1 MTSPES
7 PASPPSERPTVVAV
21 SGSRREG
28 SYTRTAL
35 QYALRAAADAGAE
48 TRLLD
53 LREYDLP
60 VYDPDLEDTEQGD
73 ALELQRLVREADAVA
88 LGTPVYHGSYSGALK
103 NFHDYC
109 GFDEYEDTTVGLLAT
124 AGGGSY
130 GSTLDHLRIT
140 VRGVHGWVL
149 PHQVGIRNASSRIVD
164 VENDDPDA
172 IEGRA
177 FAEGNADLRDRVEKL
192 GRMLVEYAAIEPDVS
207 SARADADD

>member
-1 MTSPES
+1 MTPSPS
-7 PASPPSERPTVVAV
+7 VVAV
-21 SGSRREG
+21 SGSLREE

-35 QYALRAAADAGAE
+35 KYVLRAAEEAGAE
-48 TRLLD
+48 TTLLD

-60 VYDPDLEDTEQGD
+60 VYDPDIGEQGD
-73 ALELQRLVREADAVA
+73 SEAVTRLVREADAVV

-109 GFDEYEDTTVGLLAT
+109 GFDEYEETTVGLLAT

-149 PHQVGIRNASSRIVD
+149 PHQVGLRNAS
-164 VENDDPDA
+164 EKFETDPDA
-172 IEGRA
+172 IDGRR
-177 FAEGNADLRDRVEKL
+177 FRDPELRDRVEKL
-192 GRMLVEYAAIEPDVS
+192 GRMIAEYAFIDPSVTS
-207 SARADADD
+207 SRSAAADD

>member
-1 MTSPES
+1 MTRSPS
-7 PASPPSERPTVVAV
+7 VVAV
-21 SGSRREG
+21 SGSLREE

-35 QYALRAAADAGAE
+35 KYILRAADQAGAE
-48 TRLLD
+48 TTLLD

-60 VYDPDLEDTEQGD
+60 VYDPDVNDRDQGD
-73 ALELQRLVREADAVA
+73 AEAATRPVREADAVV

-149 PHQVGIRNASSRIVD
+149 PHQVGLRNAS
-164 VENDDPDA
+164 EKFETDPDA
-172 IEGRA
+172 IDDRRFRDPA
-177 FAEGNADLRDRVEKL
+177 LRDRVEKL
-192 GRMLVEYAAIEPDVS
+192 GRMLVEYAFIDPNVTS
-207 SARADADD
+207 SQSAAADD

>member
-1 MTSPES
+1 MSPT
-7 PASPPSERPTVVAV
+7 PSVVAV
-21 SGSRREG
+21 SGSHREE

-35 QYALRAAADAGAE
+35 QYVLRAAETAGAE
-48 TRLLD
+48 TTLLD

-60 VYDPDLEDTEQGD
+60 VYDPDRDLEAQGD
-73 ALELQRLVREADAVA
+73 AVEATRIVREADAVA

-149 PHQVGIRNASSRIVD
+149 PHQVGLRNASAKF
-164 VENDDPDA
+164 EADPDA
-172 IEGRA
+172 IDGRR
-177 FAEGNADLRDRVEKL
+177 FRDPDLRERVEKL
-192 GRMLVEYAAIEPDVS
+192 GQDLVEYAFIDPSVT
-207 SARADADD
+207 SAQSAAADD

>member
-1 MTSPES
+1 MS
-7 PASPPSERPTVVAV
+7 SEPLVLAV
-21 SGSRREG
+21 SGSLRDE

-35 QYALRAAADAGAE
+35 KYALAAAEEMGGE
-48 TRLLD
+48 TELLD

-60 VYDPDLEDTEQGD
+60 VYDPDVDGQGD
-73 ALELQRLVREADAVA
+73 GEEVKAIVRRADSLA

-109 GFDEYEDTTVGLLAT
+109 GWDEYEDTTVGLLAT

-149 PHQVGIRNASSRIVD
+149 PHQVGIRKAYD
-164 VENDDPDA
+164 EFEDDTDA
-172 IEGRA
+172 IDGRA
-177 FAEGNADLRDRVEKL
+177 FVDPDLEKRVEKL
-192 GRMLVEYAAIEPDVS
+192 GRMLVEYADISPTVTS
-207 SARADADD
+207 SRTATADD

>member
-1 MTSPES
+1 MSQT
-7 PASPPSERPTVVAV
+7 PSVVAV
-21 SGSRREG
+21 SGSLRDE

-48 TRLLD
+48 TTLLD
-53 LREYDLP
+53 LRERDLP
-60 VYDPDLEDTEQGD
+60 VYDPDRDLEDQGD
-73 ALELQRLVREADAVA
+73 AAAATRLVREADAVA

-109 GFDEYEDTTVGLLAT
+109 GFDEYEETTVGLLAT

-149 PHQVGIRNASSRIVD
+149 PHQVGLRNASGKF
-164 VENDDPDA
+164 EADPEA
-172 IEGRA
+172 IDGRR
-177 FAEGNADLRDRVEKL
+177 FRDPSLQDRVEKL
-192 GRMLVEYAAIEPDVS
+192 GRNLVEYAFIDPSVT
-207 SARADADD
+207 SAQSAAGDD

>member
-1 MTSPES
+1 MT
-7 PASPPSERPTVVAV
+7 AAPTVLAV
-21 SGSRREG
+21 VGSLRED

-35 QYALRAAADAGAE
+35 RYVLQAAADAGAE

-60 VYDPDLEDTEQGD
+60 VYDPDVDGQGD
-73 ALELQRLVREADAVA
+73 GEVVTRLVREADAVA

-109 GFDEYEDTTVGLLAT
+109 GWDEYEDTTVGLLAT

-130 GSTLDHLRIT
+130 GSTLEHMRST

-149 PHQVGIRNASSRIVD
+149 PHQVGIRNASDAFVA
-164 VENDDPDA
+164 DPDA
-172 IEGRA
+172 IDGRA
-177 FAEGNADLRDRVEKL
+177 FRDDGLEDRVETL
-192 GRMLVEYAAIEPDVS
+192 GEQLVEYAFIDGAPAEEAVS
-207 SARADADD
+207 AADD

>member
-1 MTSPES
+1 MNSTRSPS
-7 PASPPSERPTVVAV
+7 VVAV
-21 SGSRREG
+21 SGSLRDE

-35 QYALRAAADAGAE
+35 RYALRAAAEAGAE
-48 TRLLD
+48 TTLLD

-60 VYDPDLEDTEQGD
+60 VYDPDRDLEAQGD
-73 ALELQRLVREADAVA
+73 AAEAVRIVREADAVA

-109 GFDEYEDTTVGLLAT
+109 GFDEYEETTVGLLAT

-149 PHQVGIRNASSRIVD
+149 PHQVGLRNASSQF
-164 VENDDPDA
+164 EADPDA
-172 IEGRA
+172 VDGRR
-177 FAEGNADLRDRVEKL
+177 FRDPDLRDRVEKL
-192 GRMLVEYAAIEPDVS
+192 GRDLVEYAFIDPSVTS
-207 SARADADD
+207 SRSAAADD

>member
-1 MTSPES
+1 MADAPL
-7 PASPPSERPTVVAV
+7 VVAV
-21 SGSRREG
+21 NGSLREE

-35 QYALRAAADAGAE
+35 QYALRAAEDAGAE

-60 VYDPDLEDTEQGD
+60 VYDPDVDDQGD
-73 ALELQRLVREADAVA
+73 GSKATSLVREANAVA

-149 PHQVGIRNASSRIVD
+149 PHQVGIRNASSRLVD
-164 VENDDPDA
+164 AQDDDA
-172 IEGRA
+172 IDGRT
-177 FAEGNADLRDRVEKL
+177 FADASLQDRVEKL
-192 GRMLVEYAAIEPDVS
+192 GRMLSEYAFIEPHVES
-207 SARADADD
+207 HRAAADDD

>member
-1 MTSPES
+1 MTSPS
-7 PASPPSERPTVVAV
+7 VLAV
-21 SGSRREG
+21 SGSLRDE

-35 QYALRAAADAGAE
+35 RYVLDAAAEAGAE
-48 TRLLD
+48 TQLLD

-60 VYDPDLEDTEQGD
+60 VYDPDIDGQGD
-73 ALELQRLVREADAVA
+73 GEAAMKLVREADAVA

-109 GFDEYEDTTVGLLAT
+109 GFEEFEDTTVGLLAT

-149 PHQVGIRNASSRIVD
+149 PHQVGIQGASSSF
-164 VENDDPDA
+164 EPDPKA
-172 IEGRA
+172 IDGRA
-177 FAEGNADLRDRVEKL
+177 FVDETLEERTRKL
-192 GRMLVEYAAIEPDVS
+192 GRMLAEYAFIEPDVNS
-207 SARADADD
+207 PRTDATDE

>member
-1 MTSPES
+1 MSRST
-7 PASPPSERPTVVAV
+7 PSVLAV
-21 SGSRREG
+21 SGSLRDE

-35 QYALRAAADAGAE
+35 QYALRAAAEAGAE
-48 TRLLD
+48 TTLLD

-60 VYDPDLEDTEQGD
+60 LYDPNVDEQGD
-73 ALELQRLVREADAVA
+73 EQEVKALMREADAVA

-109 GFDEYEDTTVGLLAT
+109 GWDEYEDTTVGLLAT

-149 PHQVGIRNASSRIVD
+149 PHQVGLRNANKKF
-164 VENDDPDA
+164 EKDPDA
-172 IEGRA
+172 IDGRR
-177 FAEGNADLRDRVEKL
+177 FRDTDLQERVEKL
-192 GRMLVEYAAIEPDVS
+192 GWSLTEYAFIDPSVTS
-207 SARADADD
+207 TRAAGDD

>member
-1 MTSPES
+1 MSDT
-7 PASPPSERPTVVAV
+7 PSVLAV
-21 SGSRREG
+21 SGSLRED

-35 QYALRAAADAGAE
+35 RYVLRAAAEAGAD
-48 TRLLD
+48 TRMLD

-60 VYDPDLEDTEQGD
+60 VYDPDVDDQGD
-73 ALELQRLVREADAVA
+73 GEEVKRLAREADAIA

-149 PHQVGIRNASSRIVD
+149 PHQVGLRNASGKF
-164 VENDDPDA
+164 EADPDA
-172 IEGRA
+172 IGGRR
-177 FAEGNADLRDRVEKL
+177 FRDPNLQKRVEKL
-192 GRMLVEYAAIEPDVS
+192 GRMLVEYAFIEPDVS
-207 SARADADD
+207 SPRSESEAAADD

>member
-1 MTSPES
+1 MSDI
-7 PASPPSERPTVVAV
+7 PSVLAV
-21 SGSRREG
+21 SGSLREE

-35 QYALRAAADAGAE
+35 QYVLSAADEAGAE
-48 TRLLD
+48 TQLLD

-60 VYDPDLEDTEQGD
+60 VYDPDVDEQGD
-73 ALELQRLVREADAVA
+73 AGTVTGLVREADAVA

-149 PHQVGIRNASSRIVD
+149 PHQVGLRSAR
-164 VENDDPDA
+164 EKFEADPAA
-172 IEGRA
+172 IDGRR
-177 FAEGNADLRDRVEKL
+177 FRDPVLRERVEEL
-192 GRMLVEYAAIEPDVS
+192 GRMLVEYAFIEPDVS
-207 SARADADD
+207 SPRTEAAVDD